1 MPLSRHQKINK
12 QNKFRTSFFKT
23 SALLLY
29 HITSRINL
37 AFCVPMYSLACYS
50 PWTGKESDT
59 TERLNWTERYSFQ
72 VKVKVS
78 QSFLT
83 LCDPMDCIVHG
94 ILQARI
100 LEWVAF
106 PFSRVSSQP
115 RDRTLQE
122 DSLPAEPQG
131 KPGNTGVGSLSLLQ
145 GIFLTQELNWG
156 LLHCRRILYQLSYQQ
171 FSKVMYLTFPLCVAN
186 LQHGGLTT
194 AFKFHCEV
202 SRVSARPSGF
212 ESNFCY
218 PGGSDLTEYSSLQD
232 WCPYSDF
239 AGDGRWGMWGWG

>member
-100 LEWVAF
+100 LEWVVF
-106 PFSRVSSQP
+106 PFSRAFSQP
-115 RDRTLQE
+115 RDQTQVSHIAGRFFTSFKYLLCNHHHLLMGLKTCWKEQGPRSQGSLVLIPHTNYVPLVTSAPLLWTLVLSSVMG
-122 DSLPAEPQG
+122 D
-131 KPGNTGVGSLSLLQ
+131 NTGNPCL
-145 GIFLTQELNWG
+145 
-156 LLHCRRILYQLSYQQ
+156 
-171 FSKVMYLTFPLCVAN
+171 MA
-186 LQHGGLTT
+186 
-194 AFKFHCEV
+194 
-202 SRVSARPSGF
+202 
-212 ESNFCY
+212 
-218 PGGSDLTEYSSLQD
+218 
-232 WCPYSDF
+232 
-239 AGDGRWGMWGWG
+239 